1 VNLNNIIYN
10 LIQRLNEE
18 LNIDNLLKIIIY
30 SFFEN
35 TATDKVV
42 IILKN
47 KKNKKYF
54 VEAEGYRDKKEIIL
68 HSINY
73 DSNIQIPSSVILH
86 VINTSEIINLTY
98 PDKNERFVHDEYIL
112 NNKPSG
118 IICIPLIH
126 NQALI
131 GIIYSESIAPKIE
144 FSNDKNDFLKIIIPF
159 ISIALN
165 NAQKYTLLNQSFK
178 TEKDA
183 YTLHK
188 KYDRLN
194 EDLLSDITLELSTHL
209 NIISSIT
216 ESLLFFSK
224 GILPEDLN
232 NKLLFIQNTS
242 KRLLSFSIDI
252 IDFYKIRDKG
262 LKLLKEAVNLQKTA
276 ESSIAITKPLIDDKP
291 IEIENHINEY
301 LPFGYAD
308 EGKIQFVINK
318 LLENSIKYLEK
329 GNIIISANTKE
340 DNIQI
345 SISDNGNGILSG
357 DKNNYFI
364 SLEDVYITSLQD
376 RSTYDVSLSIC
387 KYLVELHNGNIWVDA
402 EVGKGTSYYFTLP
415 IYNSE
420 KVDKKEIESSLF
432 IKSPVSTILEPIENI
447 KKDPDYDYK
456 ILVVDDEPFIAQ
468 LINNYLTIQNY
479 NIKTCYNSIEALK
492 IIELEPEYDLI
503 ILDIMMPKMSGL
515 EVARILR
522 QKYSLFELPLL
533 FITARNQV
541 IDMIEGFEAGANDY
555 LSKPF
560 DGNELLA
567 RVKTLIKLKKLTKA
581 NLILQ
586 EAIEIKNQFINMTI
600 HDLRNPL
607 SVIQGLTTMMRQ
619 EIKEDSENAQLMD
632 LVLESSSL
640 MLRLVNEL
648 LEAVKIESGKLFLKK
663 EVLNLNV
670 ICNEVV
676 DKNRYRASQKGQNL
690 VFSASDIDRC
700 FINADNIR
708 IHEAIDNL
716 LNNAIKYSPLNS
728 NIWINITPKKYD
740 NKDYVRI
747 EIKDEGPGLSEDD
760 KQKIFGKF
768 QRLSAQPTGGESS
781 TGLGLSIV
789 KELVEL
795 HDGRIWAESKM
806 GDGSIFIIELPVSDY
821 KVR

>member
-1 VNLNNIIYN
+1 
-10 LIQRLNEE
+10 
-18 LNIDNLLKIIIY
+18 
-30 SFFEN
+30 
-35 TATDKVV
+35 
-42 IILKN
+42 
-47 KKNKKYF
+47 
-54 VEAEGYRDKKEIIL
+54 
-68 HSINY
+68 
-73 DSNIQIPSSVILH
+73 
-86 VINTSEIINLTY
+86 
-98 PDKNERFVHDEYIL
+98 
-112 NNKPSG
+112 
-118 IICIPLIH
+118 
-126 NQALI
+126 
-131 GIIYSESIAPKIE
+131 
-144 FSNDKNDFLKIIIPF
+144 
-159 ISIALN
+159 
-165 NAQKYTLLNQSFK
+165 
-178 TEKDA
+178 
-183 YTLHK
+183 
-188 KYDRLN
+188 
-194 EDLLSDITLELSTHL
+194 
-209 NIISSIT
+209 
-216 ESLLFFSK
+216 
-224 GILPEDLN
+224 
-232 NKLLFIQNTS
+232 
-242 KRLLSFSIDI
+242 
-252 IDFYKIRDKG
+252 
-262 LKLLKEAVNLQKTA
+262 
-276 ESSIAITKPLIDDKP
+276 
-291 IEIENHINEY
+291 
-301 LPFGYAD
+301 
-308 EGKIQFVINK
+308 
-318 LLENSIKYLEK
+318 
-329 GNIIISANTKE
+329 
-340 DNIQI
+340 
-345 SISDNGNGILSG
+345 
-357 DKNNYFI
+357 
-364 SLEDVYITSLQD
+364 
-376 RSTYDVSLSIC
+376 
-387 KYLVELHNGNIWVDA
+387 
-402 EVGKGTSYYFTLP
+402 
-415 IYNSE
+415 
-420 KVDKKEIESSLF
+420 
-432 IKSPVSTILEPIENI
+432 
-447 KKDPDYDYK
+447 
-456 ILVVDDEPFIAQ
+456 
-468 LINNYLTIQNY
+468 
-479 NIKTCYNSIEALK
+479 
-492 IIELEPEYDLI
+492 
-503 ILDIMMPKMSGL
+503 
-515 EVARILR
+515 
-522 QKYSLFELPLL
+522 
-533 FITARNQV
+533 
-541 IDMIEGFEAGANDY
+541 MIEGFEAGANDY